1 MKTTDRSVLLVG
13 EAGTA
18 ARVIR
23 SLVLWFVLDTG
34 MSIVLGFPGHALFNV
49 PFAIALGIPLVK
61 LGSMGAPR
69 DTPMR

>member
-1 MKTTDRSVLLVG
+1 ML
-13 EAGTA
+13 
-18 ARVIR
+18 IR

-34 MSIVLGFPGHALFNV
+34 MSLVLGFPGHALFNV